1 MADLKPLCNRSTTD
15 EFAPFMW
22 VLCIAF
28 SIVFGCFSS
37 LISILLEFRRDPFG
51 RPYILT
57 ISFSLSS
64 VRVELWFPPTRQ
76 EGGFFRRFFSFGS
89 GGDDEFTND
98 SSTASLHHRRHVARD
113 KQIHQSSAPSLQAE
127 PGQNSGDSFLVVL
140 NLLSLD

>member
-1 MADLKPLCNRSTTD
+1 MADFKPLCNRSTTD

-28 SIVFGCFSS
+28 SIVFGCFSP
-37 LISILLEFRRDPFG
+37 LISIFLKFRREPFG
-51 RPYILT
+51 RSYILT
-57 ISFSLSS
+57 FSLSS

-89 GGDDEFTND
+89 GSDDEFTND

-127 PGQNSGDSFLVVL
+127 PGQNSGDSLLVAL
-140 NLLSLD
+140 DLFSLY